1 MTDVLIK
8 KGTFEH
14 RDRHTGRM
22 PCEDEGRDGGEA
34 CKSQET
40 SKIASKSL
48 EARREA
54 WKTLLQSLP
63 EGINPANT
71 LISDFQLPEV

>member
-1 MTDVLIK
+1 
-8 KGTFEH
+8 
-14 RDRHTGRM
+14 M

-34 CKSQET
+34 GESQEI
-40 SKIASKSL
+40 SQIASKSL

-63 EGINPANT
+63 EGLNRANT